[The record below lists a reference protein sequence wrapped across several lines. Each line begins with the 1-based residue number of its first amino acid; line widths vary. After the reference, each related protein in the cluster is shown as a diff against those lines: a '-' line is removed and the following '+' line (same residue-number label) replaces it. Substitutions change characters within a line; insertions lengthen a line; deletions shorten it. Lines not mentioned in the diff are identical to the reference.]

1 MSVPTTPVS
10 PSNPNF
16 LYQAS
21 PPPTRQVLQDVAA
34 NLRPIE
40 AIQSVVP
47 NWPPLESEVTEEVV
61 NEGHI
66 VEEAQNLKLNDGI
79 GSIEV
84 RPPQN
89 RVRMVNFDVENGDDD
104 NRALQEACSN
114 LKNVTWDDN
123 DVPFFFAQ
131 AETRMRA
138 VGAKKQYTK
147 FQAMA
152 TILPKKVLDE
162 CKELLVMQEDEFT
175 NNDSYKQLKTTV
187 LQIFGPRPETA
198 IDRALGRVLAGKPSQ
213 LARALVRDI
222 CKKQL
227 KDCTCCPAVVL
238 ALWKRQLSSQVRA
251 GIAHCV
257 FNANTFNEVTQ
268 LADSIAASHQ
278 TQPSVAAVSL
288 DETQPALP
296 YPQPEVAATS
306 RGGRGRGRGRG
317 GRGRGNRGGRGG
329 ASTASGT
336 QGGTQTKHKGT
347 KHPDLP
353 DGDWQGCSMHF
364 KHGKSAYFCAEP
376 STCPWKNV
384 YIPKPQ

>member
-16 LYQAS
+16 FYQAS

-79 GSIEV
+79 SSIEV
-84 RPPQN
+84 RPPPN

-162 CKELLVMQEDEFT
+162 CK
-175 NNDSYKQLKTTV
+175 
-187 LQIFGPRPETA
+187 
-198 IDRALGRVLAGKPSQ
+198 
-213 LARALVRDI
+213 
-222 CKKQL
+222 
-227 KDCTCCPAVVL
+227 
-238 ALWKRQLSSQVRA
+238 
-251 GIAHCV
+251 
-257 FNANTFNEVTQ
+257 
-268 LADSIAASHQ
+268 
-278 TQPSVAAVSL
+278 
-288 DETQPALP
+288 
-296 YPQPEVAATS
+296 
-306 RGGRGRGRGRG
+306 
-317 GRGRGNRGGRGG
+317 
-329 ASTASGT
+329 
-336 QGGTQTKHKGT
+336 
-347 KHPDLP
+347 
-353 DGDWQGCSMHF
+353 
-364 KHGKSAYFCAEP
+364 
-376 STCPWKNV
+376 
-384 YIPKPQ
+384 